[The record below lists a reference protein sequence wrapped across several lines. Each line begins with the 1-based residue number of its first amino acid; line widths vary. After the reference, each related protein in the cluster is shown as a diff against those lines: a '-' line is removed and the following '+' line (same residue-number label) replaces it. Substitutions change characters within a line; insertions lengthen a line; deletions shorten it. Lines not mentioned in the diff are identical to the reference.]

1 MQRIFLVALV
11 SVAVLFLLSASKFN
25 CYNAKVDR
33 TGENSYIEYHT
44 IDGSD
49 TVIRTYTTGY
59 PDGIYEYKITTD
71 KYKNKYI
78 KDESLPLSYENIGNG
93 NDVGRYY
100 VVNMYY
106 FLDTFIEN
114 ESEQAILANW
124 VGDPDKPTDVRVF
137 EDPLVLYAEK
147 ADYDNDPLNDTYQLP
162 QVVSKAFYAK
172 KTDVHGNGSRLI
184 IETIDDLDV
193 FSYEDVMKLQ
203 DAAQPITWLRL
214 KNTVDVAKDEP
225 NLQ

>member
-1 MQRIFLVALV
+1 MRRIFLVASV

-25 CYNAKVDR
+25 CYNAKLDH
-33 TGENSYIEYHT
+33 TTDDSYLEYHT
-44 IDGSD
+44 IDGSNTD
-49 TVIRTYTTGY
+49 IRTYTVGY

-78 KDESLPLSYENIGNG
+78 KDESLPITYVNIENG

-114 ESEQAILANW
+114 ESEQTILANW
-124 VGDPDKPTDVRVF
+124 IGDPDKPDGIDVF
-137 EDPLVLYAEK
+137 EDPLVLYAED
-147 ADYDNDPLNDTYQLP
+147 ADYDSDDDQYEIPR
-162 QVVSKAFYAK
+162 VVSRAFYAK

-184 IETIDDLDV
+184 IETIEDLNV

>member
-1 MQRIFLVALV
+1 MQRIFYLV
-11 SVAVLFLLSASKFN
+11 SLVVISLFLLSASKFN
-25 CYNAKVDR
+25 CYNAKIDS
-33 TGENSYIEYHT
+33 TGENSYIEYIT
-44 IDGSD
+44 IDGSNTD
-49 TVIRTYTTGY
+49 VRTYTVRY

-78 KDESLPLSYENIGNG
+78 KDESLPITYVNIENG

-114 ESEQAILANW
+114 ESEQTILANW
-124 VGDPDKPTDVRVF
+124 IGDPDKPDGIDVF
-137 EDPLVLYAEK
+137 EDPLVLYAED
-147 ADYDNDPLNDTYQLP
+147 ADYDSDDDQYEIPR
-162 QVVSKAFYAK
+162 VVSRAFYAK